1 MVSIL
6 AHAQQLVYTLVSLMP
21 CVYQRENLEAMLG
34 LFLEAQGHPLPQHSK
49 AKSASAL
56 SRFLNIHRWS
66 TQQVIRT
73 TRNYLLK
80 QILSECPQGRRP
92 MLQVIIDLTTL
103 EKSGKF
109 KPFDHLISVY
119 NGKRGLHLVVLY
131 LVVGRWRVPWSFRVW
146 RGKNTPSP
154 AQLGLKLIKGLPKA
168 LSKHF
173 QVMILVDTAFG
184 SVQFLHSIRKLKYHA
199 IAGVRCDR
207 QLLDGRR
214 LTQLYKRG
222 QQVRLVSL
230 KFPVSVSWYYL
241 KRDGKL
247 EKRFVLSTKPL
258 KASTITWW
266 GRRRW
271 QIEGWFKTAK
281 HRFGLHRFG
290 QGTLL
295 GVYRWL
301 VLSLIAY
308 ILAHWAYLSIAT
320 TDLPD
325 WGDAAQIA
333 FQTIFPQLLLCYF
346 LLDLERMRPL
356 HLVMELTFKFPGAR
370 YKFKQR
376 IPFCPLFRI
385 LCRFLR
391 N

>member
-21 CVYQRENLEAMLG
+21 SVYQRENLEAMLG

-184 SVQFLHSIRKLKYHA
+184 SVEFLHSIRKLKYHA

-346 LLDLERMRPL
+346 LLDLERMRPIAL
-356 HLVMELTFKFPGAR
+356 SHGINIQISRCK
-370 YKFKQR
+370 
-376 IPFCPLFRI
+376 I
-385 LCRFLR
+385 
-391 N
+391 